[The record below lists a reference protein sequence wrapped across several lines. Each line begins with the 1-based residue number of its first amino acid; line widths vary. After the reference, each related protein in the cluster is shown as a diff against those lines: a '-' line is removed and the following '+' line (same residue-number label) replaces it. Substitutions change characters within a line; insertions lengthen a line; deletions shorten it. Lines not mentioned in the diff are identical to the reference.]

1 MAEVYL
7 SKDIEKIL
15 DKIYFSHLGKNV
27 AIKLN
32 FGEEKCDTYVNP
44 DIVKK
49 SL

>member
-1 MAEVYL
+1 MTEVYF
-7 SKDIEKIL
+7 SKQIDKIIK
-15 DKIYFSHLGKNV
+15 KIYFSHLGKNV